1 VEPQEPTQ
9 QDQDRV
15 LAQLKMWRERL
26 VDLSRGNPLL
36 GINRSRTSKL
46 RIVDPG
52 PSDLFD
58 ALALRGE
65 KLKLPIVRRRL
76 ARVYADES
84 SVDAVTG
91 SPWIIEPGDVQ
102 FEEARE
108 AIEAQGAPLWYRP
121 ADSPDLTPIEAA
133 CSKVNAALRTR
144 GPRTVEAQSTAVWAA
159 RRTITPQD
167 AAGWIAHAGDGPRR
181 RRPTRSTRRRPTPSP
196 ASRVPDAPPVI
207 TLQVPTPILFDH
219 LW

>member
-1 VEPQEPTQ
+1 MKASSRDWRIRALAALDHGAARAEVIRLFGVSTATLTRWRRRQRETGSLAEWPRPGPPGVKPAGVAAALEPRLQEP
-9 QDQDRV
+9 
-15 LAQLKMWRERL
+15 
-26 VDLSRGNPLL
+26 P
-36 GINRSRTSKL
+36 
-46 RIVDPG
+46 
-52 PSDLFD
+52 D
-58 ALALRGE
+58 ATL
-65 KLKLPIVRRRL
+65 
-76 ARVYADES
+76 
-84 SVDAVTG
+84 
-91 SPWIIEPGDVQ
+91 
-102 FEEARE
+102 EAHC
-108 AIEAQGAPLWYRP
+108 GYRP

-181 RRPTRSTRRRPTPSP
+181 RPTRSTRRRPTPIP